1 MISPPT
7 EVPAPARVVT
17 MILTMFTIAI
27 LAVFFTRRLHQ
38 VKSWTTL
45 PVLNWLVLAIYVD
58 SFFFVFFTGIL
69 SKAFSV
75 NASAGFCDAAILL
88 CLISYMSTKILLYY
102 FLVEKCYLI
111 RSAGEP
117 RRQSKLWL
125 FNFFGVICPY
135 IVLVVLM
142 IVYRISYM
150 NKEGVCIIGMQRN
163 ALVPTIVFDV
173 FLNVWLTTLFLQP
186 LRDCYSYKQ
195 QSSSRLRNVVVRT
208 FVGSCAT
215 LALSI
220 TNLTV
225 IAILD
230 GEPGY
235 ICLCLCNLDIL
246 CTTLILHWVSSVDA
260 PEDNDVSSNARRI
273 QNIVTIRA
281 ASNSSTK
288 PDLLE
293 GAEKGVTLQV
303 DIEFQSGSDDASA
316 NALSTNSMQDT
327 EVLNYNPSAKSAR
340 ESREFDQTW
349 RLINS
354 VVIKHIYEYLL
365 INFGATTLMT
375 RSLCTLRFGKQARTA
390 TVS

>member
-1 MISPPT
+1 
-7 EVPAPARVVT
+7 
-17 MILTMFTIAI
+17 
-27 LAVFFTRRLHQ
+27 
-38 VKSWTTL
+38 
-45 PVLNWLVLAIYVD
+45 
-58 SFFFVFFTGIL
+58 
-69 SKAFSV
+69 
-75 NASAGFCDAAILL
+75 
-88 CLISYMSTKILLYY
+88 
-102 FLVEKCYLI
+102 
-111 RSAGEP
+111 
-117 RRQSKLWL
+117 
-125 FNFFGVICPY
+125 
-135 IVLVVLM
+135 M
-142 IVYRISYM
+142 IVYRIAYM
-150 NKEGVCIIGMQRN
+150 NKKGVCIIGMQRN
-163 ALVPTIVFDV
+163 ALIPTIVFDV

-235 ICLCLCNLDIL
+235 ICLCLFL

-273 QNIVTIRA
+273 QNIATIRA
-281 ASNSSTK
+281 ASTNSTK

-303 DIEFQSGSDDASA
+303 DIEFQSGSDNASA

-340 ESREFDQTW
+340 ESREFD
-349 RLINS
+349 
-354 VVIKHIYEYLL
+354 
-365 INFGATTLMT
+365 
-375 RSLCTLRFGKQARTA
+375 
-390 TVS
+390 

>member
-1 MISPPT
+1 MISLPT

-88 CLISYMSTKILLYY
+88 FISYMSTKILLYY

-142 IVYRISYM
+142 IVY
-150 NKEGVCIIGMQRN
+150 MQRN

-273 QNIVTIRA
+273 QNIATIRA
-281 ASNSSTK
+281 ESNNSTE

-293 GAEKGVTLQV
+293 GGEKGVTLQV
-303 DIEFQSGSDDASA
+303 DIEFQSGSNDASA

-327 EVLNYNPSAKSAR
+327 EVLNCNPSAKSAR
-340 ESREFDQTW
+340 ESREFD
-349 RLINS
+349 
-354 VVIKHIYEYLL
+354 
-365 INFGATTLMT
+365 
-375 RSLCTLRFGKQARTA
+375 
-390 TVS
+390 

>member
-88 CLISYMSTKILLYY
+88 CLSFLLLLLRILLTWSLMKALLYY

-142 IVYRISYM
+142 IVYRIAYM

-173 FLNVWLTTLFLQP
+173 FLNVWLTTLFLRP

-235 ICLCLCNLDIL
+235 ICLCLFL

-273 QNIVTIRA
+273 QNIATIRA

-293 GAEKGVTLQV
+293 GGEKGIAYQV
-303 DIEFQSGSDDASA
+303 DIES
-316 NALSTNSMQDT
+316 
-327 EVLNYNPSAKSAR
+327 
-340 ESREFDQTW
+340 
-349 RLINS
+349 
-354 VVIKHIYEYLL
+354 
-365 INFGATTLMT
+365 
-375 RSLCTLRFGKQARTA
+375 
-390 TVS
+390 

>member
-88 CLISYMSTKILLYY
+88 FISYMSTKILLYY

-142 IVYRISYM
+142 IVYRIAYM

-173 FLNVWLTTLFLQP
+173 FLNVWLTTLFLRP

-273 QNIVTIRA
+273 QNIATIRA
-281 ASNSSTK
+281 ASTNSTK
-288 PDLLE
+288 PDLSE
-293 GAEKGVTLQV
+293 GGEKGVAYQV
-303 DIEFQSGSDDASA
+303 DIESQEGSNEASA
-316 NALSTNSMQDT
+316 NATELGTNSMQQT
-327 EVLNYNPSAKSAR
+327 EVSNCNSKAKSAR
-340 ESREFDQTW
+340 ESRESD
-349 RLINS
+349 
-354 VVIKHIYEYLL
+354 
-365 INFGATTLMT
+365 
-375 RSLCTLRFGKQARTA
+375 
-390 TVS
+390 

>member
-58 SFFFVFFTGIL
+58 SFFFVIFTGIL

-88 CLISYMSTKILLYY
+88 LEPGSIVEPLTFDLVISYMSTKILFYY

-142 IVYRISYM
+142 IVYRIAYM

-173 FLNVWLTTLFLQP
+173 FLNVWLTTLFLRP

-235 ICLCLCNLDIL
+235 ICLCLFL

-273 QNIVTIRA
+273 QNIATIRA

-288 PDLLE
+288 SDLLE
-293 GAEKGVTLQV
+293 GGEKGVAHQV
-303 DIEFQSGSDDASA
+303 DIESQEGSNEASA
-316 NALSTNSMQDT
+316 NATELGTNSMQQT
-327 EVLNYNPSAKSAR
+327 EVSNCNSKAKSAR
-340 ESREFDQTW
+340 ESRESD
-349 RLINS
+349 
-354 VVIKHIYEYLL
+354 
-365 INFGATTLMT
+365 
-375 RSLCTLRFGKQARTA
+375 
-390 TVS
+390 

>member
-17 MILTMFTIAI
+17 MILTMLTIAI

-88 CLISYMSTKILLYY
+88 CLSFLLLLLLILLTWSMMKALLYY

-125 FNFFGVICPY
+125 FNFFGVISSLSK
-135 IVLVVLM
+135 VDL
-142 IVYRISYM
+142 YRSRIAYM

-163 ALVPTIVFDV
+163 ALIPTIVFDV

-195 QSSSRLRNVVVRT
+195 QSSSRLREVVVRT

-246 CTTLILHWVSSVDA
+246 CTTLILHWVSSVNA
-260 PEDNDVSSNARRI
+260 PEDNDDSSNARRI
-273 QNIVTIRA
+273 QNIATIRTP
-281 ASNSSTK
+281 SNNSTK

-293 GAEKGVTLQV
+293 AGEKGVTHRV
-303 DIEFQSGSDDASA
+303 DIESQEGSNEASA
-316 NALSTNSMQDT
+316 NATELSTNSMQQT
-327 EVLNYNPSAKSAR
+327 EVSNCKSSAKSAR
-340 ESREFDQTW
+340 ESSESD
-349 RLINS
+349 
-354 VVIKHIYEYLL
+354 
-365 INFGATTLMT
+365 
-375 RSLCTLRFGKQARTA
+375 
-390 TVS
+390 

>member
-17 MILTMFTIAI
+17 MILTMLTIAI
-27 LAVFFTRRLHQ
+27 LAHDVFIRSKVGQHYLFSTGLLINLHGL
-38 VKSWTTL
+38 V
-45 PVLNWLVLAIYVD
+45 VLAIYVD

-88 CLISYMSTKILLYY
+88 LEPGLIVEPLMFDLVISYMSTKILLYY

-117 RRQSKLWL
+117 RRQSRLWL

-142 IVYRISYM
+142 IVYRIAHV
-150 NKEGVCIIGMQRN
+150 NKEGVCIIGMQRD
-163 ALVPTIVFDV
+163 ALIPTIVFDL

-195 QSSSRLRNVVVRT
+195 QSSSGLRNVVVRT

-225 IAILD
+225 MAILD

-260 PEDNDVSSNARRI
+260 PEDNDVFSNARRI
-273 QNIVTIRA
+273 QNIATIRA
-281 ASNSSTK
+281 ASNNGTD
-288 PDLLE
+288 PDLLQ
-293 GAEKGVTLQV
+293 GVEKGVTHKV
-303 DIEFQSGSDDASA
+303 DIESQEGSDEASA
-316 NALSTNSMQDT
+316 NATELDTNSMQQT
-327 EVLNYNPSAKSAR
+327 EVLNCNSSAKSVR
-340 ESREFDQTW
+340 ESREFD
-349 RLINS
+349 
-354 VVIKHIYEYLL
+354 
-365 INFGATTLMT
+365 
-375 RSLCTLRFGKQARTA
+375 
-390 TVS
+390 

>member
-75 NASAGFCDAAILL
+75 NASAGFCDTAILL
-88 CLISYMSTKILLYY
+88 WLETGFMATPLMLDLVISYMSTKILLYY

-142 IVYRISYM
+142 IVYRIAYM

-235 ICLCLCNLDIL
+235 ICLCLCSLDIL

-260 PEDNDVSSNARRI
+260 PEDNDASSNARRI
-273 QNIVTIRA
+273 QNIATIRA

-288 PDLLE
+288 SDLLE
-293 GAEKGVTLQV
+293 GGEKGVAYQV
-303 DIEFQSGSDDASA
+303 DIES
-316 NALSTNSMQDT
+316 
-327 EVLNYNPSAKSAR
+327 
-340 ESREFDQTW
+340 
-349 RLINS
+349 
-354 VVIKHIYEYLL
+354 
-365 INFGATTLMT
+365 
-375 RSLCTLRFGKQARTA
+375 
-390 TVS
+390 

>member
-1 MISPPT
+1 
-7 EVPAPARVVT
+7 
-17 MILTMFTIAI
+17 
-27 LAVFFTRRLHQ
+27 
-38 VKSWTTL
+38 
-45 PVLNWLVLAIYVD
+45 
-58 SFFFVFFTGIL
+58 
-69 SKAFSV
+69 
-75 NASAGFCDAAILL
+75 
-88 CLISYMSTKILLYY
+88 
-102 FLVEKCYLI
+102 
-111 RSAGEP
+111 
-117 RRQSKLWL
+117 
-125 FNFFGVICPY
+125 
-135 IVLVVLM
+135 M
-142 IVYRISYM
+142 IVYRIAYM

-163 ALVPTIVFDV
+163 ALIPTIVFDV

-186 LRDCYSYKQ
+186 LRGTSKRNFSGPVR
-195 QSSSRLRNVVVRT
+195 QSSSRLHNVVVRT

-273 QNIVTIRA
+273 QNIATIRA

-303 DIEFQSGSDDASA
+303 DIEFHSGSNDASA
-316 NALSTNSMQDT
+316 NALSTNSMQDS

-340 ESREFDQTW
+340 ESREFD
-349 RLINS
+349 
-354 VVIKHIYEYLL
+354 
-365 INFGATTLMT
+365 
-375 RSLCTLRFGKQARTA
+375 
-390 TVS
+390 

>member
-88 CLISYMSTKILLYY
+88 CLFYLLSLLLYY

-142 IVYRISYM
+142 IVYRIAYM

-163 ALVPTIVFDV
+163 ALIPTIVFDV
-173 FLNVWLTTLFLQP
+173 FLNVWLTTLFLRP
-186 LRDCYSYKQ
+186 LRGTSTRESVRPSPNCYSYKQ

-273 QNIVTIRA
+273 QNIATIRA
-281 ASNSSTK
+281 ASNI
-288 PDLLE
+288 
-293 GAEKGVTLQV
+293 
-303 DIEFQSGSDDASA
+303 DIESQKGSNEASA
-316 NALSTNSMQDT
+316 NATELSMQET
-327 EVLNYNPSAKSAR
+327 EALNC
-340 ESREFDQTW
+340 
-349 RLINS
+349 NS
-354 VVIKHIYEYLL
+354 S
-365 INFGATTLMT
+365 T
-375 RSLCTLRFGKQARTA
+375 RSGRERAGSLSEPG
-390 TVS
+390 V

>member
-88 CLISYMSTKILLYY
+88 WLETGFMATPLMLDLVISYMSTKILLYY

-125 FNFFGVICPY
+125 FNFFGVISSLSKVDLY
-135 IVLVVLM
+135 RS
-142 IVYRISYM
+142 RISYM

-173 FLNVWLTTLFLQP
+173 FLNVWLTTLFLRP

-260 PEDNDVSSNARRI
+260 PEDNDASSNARRI
-273 QNIVTIRA
+273 QNIATIRA
-281 ASNSSTK
+281 ASNSTTK

-327 EVLNYNPSAKSAR
+327 EVSNYNPSAKSAR
-340 ESREFDQTW
+340 ESREFD
-349 RLINS
+349 
-354 VVIKHIYEYLL
+354 
-365 INFGATTLMT
+365 
-375 RSLCTLRFGKQARTA
+375 
-390 TVS
+390 

>member
-17 MILTMFTIAI
+17 IILTMFTIAI

-88 CLISYMSTKILLYY
+88 FISYMSTKILLYY

-142 IVYRISYM
+142 IVYRIAYM

-163 ALVPTIVFDV
+163 ALVPTIVFAV
-173 FLNVWLTTLFLQP
+173 FLNVWLTTLFLRP

-260 PEDNDVSSNARRI
+260 PEDNDASSNARRI
-273 QNIVTIRA
+273 QNIATIRT
-281 ASNSSTK
+281 ASNSSIR

-303 DIEFQSGSDDASA
+303 DIEFQSGSDDDASA
-316 NALSTNSMQDT
+316 NALSTNSMQDS

-340 ESREFDQTW
+340 ESREFD
-349 RLINS
+349 
-354 VVIKHIYEYLL
+354 
-365 INFGATTLMT
+365 
-375 RSLCTLRFGKQARTA
+375 
-390 TVS
+390 